1 MQFNDYKILGL
12 ELLLAWISDFD
23 CEESNLVCESL
34 EMSKWSLGT
43 FKNFFDH
50 LLLARILG

>member
-43 FKNFFDH
+43 FKNFSIIFF
-50 LLLARILG
+50 LRGS